1 MTLGH
6 KGLSRYRRLL
16 SEPGMAR
23 CGVAALASK
32 LQGSMFTLSLL
43 LTVASGRSYAVA
55 GAVAAVSALG
65 GIAAPARGRL
75 LDRLPYA
82 SVLWSVL
89 ALHAA
94 LVTLI
99 VVNEAAHGPLLLTFA
114 GALAANT
121 VAPPVGVLTRVMWRS
136 VTTEE
141 TRATAL
147 ALDAVLADA
156 GFIVGPLLVGVL
168 SAVLVPQVALGTC
181 VLVSALATVLLLR
194 ALAGREP
201 AKSAGKQQSWMGSL
215 TSVPLRLHLGCAL
228 FFSAVVGVVE
238 VSLISYGGELL
249 GSVSVSVL
257 AAGSIVGGLVIG
269 ALPPVRAA
277 QVSQLP
283 RLLSYLGL
291 AATAL
296 AVAGT
301 SHPVVVIALT
311 LAVGM
316 AFGPCFVAMYGMTGD
331 LAPIGTAAE
340 TQAWVG
346 AALQGGAALGQAAG
360 AFAFGLWGFG
370 AGVGLAPVFALMAA
384 GLGVLTDRLR
394 RPVTAQ

>member
-1 MTLGH
+1 MRLVH
-6 KGLSRYRRLL
+6 KGLGRYRRLL
-16 SEPGMAR
+16 SEPGMAG
-23 CGVAALASK
+23 CAVAALASK

-65 GIAAPARGRL
+65 GIAAPVRGRL
-75 LDRLPYA
+75 LDRLSYA

-141 TRATAL
+141 TRSTAL

-168 SAVLVPQVALGTC
+168 SSVFVPHVALGAG
-181 VLVSALATVLLLR
+181 VLISALATVLLLR
-194 ALAGREP
+194 ALDGREP
-201 AKSAGKQQSWMGSL
+201 AKSSGKQQSWMGSL
-215 TSVPLRLHLGCAL
+215 TSIPLRLHLGCAL
-228 FFSAVVGVVE
+228 LFSAAVGVVE
-238 VSLISYGGELL
+238 VSLISHGGDLL
-249 GSVSVSVL
+249 GSLSVSVL
-257 AAGSIVGGLVIG
+257 SAGSIVGGLVIG

-277 QVSQLP
+277 QVSRLP

-301 SHPVVVIALT
+301 SQPVVFIALT

-316 AFGPCFVAMYGMTGD
+316 AFGPCFVAVYGLTGD

-340 TQAWVG
+340 AQAWVG

-370 AGVGLAPVFALMAA
+370 AGVGLAPAFALMAV
-384 GLGVLTDRLR
+384 GLGLFTDLLR

>member
-6 KGLSRYRRLL
+6 KGLGRYRQLL
-16 SEPGMAR
+16 SEPGMVG

-43 LTVASGRSYAVA
+43 LTTAPGRSYAVA

-75 LDRLPYA
+75 LDRHPYA

-94 LVTLI
+94 LVALI
-99 VVNEAAHGPLLLTFA
+99 VVNEVAHGPLLLTFT
-114 GALAANT
+114 GALAANV

-141 TRATAL
+141 TRSTAL

-168 SAVLVPQVALGTC
+168 SAVLVSQVALGTT

-201 AKSAGKQQSWMGSL
+201 AKSVGKQQSWMGSL

-257 AAGSIVGGLVIG
+257 SAGSIVGGLVIG

-296 AVAGT
+296 AMAGT
-301 SHPVVVIALT
+301 SRPVVVIALT